1 MGEGL
6 EDLKEQI
13 VRSIFR
19 LKHLDA
25 VFHSGMDSPM
35 NHFGISVTELIL
47 MKKIEHNNLDSIEN
61 IGISDIQ
68 KHLYI
73 TKAAVSKML
82 GVLEK
87 KGYILRETNKHNR
100 RMLTITLTREG
111 KDVLDCMSVDLDRI
125 LTEMIRLL
133 GKDEIEQFIK
143 SVNGFADAAKSVV
156 V

>member
-1 MGEGL
+1 
-6 EDLKEQI
+6 
-13 VRSIFR
+13 
-19 LKHLDA
+19 
-25 VFHSGMDSPM
+25 
-35 NHFGISVTELIL
+35 
-47 MKKIEHNNLDSIEN
+47 
-61 IGISDIQ
+61 
-68 KHLYI
+68 
-73 TKAAVSKML
+73 
-82 GVLEK
+82 VLEK

-125 LTEMIRLL
+125 LTEIIRLL